1 MGLSKSWERGS
12 TSKAAAQGTAVPAR
26 CAQLWAEMLLRV
38 LSIWEHPKFIRRDH
52 MWVSTWGNG
61 EYLGNHTGFSM
72 FL

>member
-1 MGLSKSWERGS
+1 MGLSKSRERGS

-52 MWVSTWGNG
+52 M
-61 EYLGNHTGFSM
+61 
-72 FL
+72 